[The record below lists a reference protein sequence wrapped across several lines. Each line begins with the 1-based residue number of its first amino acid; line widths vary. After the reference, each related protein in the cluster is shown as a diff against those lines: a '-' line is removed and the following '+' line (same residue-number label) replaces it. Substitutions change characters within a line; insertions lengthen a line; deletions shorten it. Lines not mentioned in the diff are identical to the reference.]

1 MVIKLQKNKKNKIL
15 FWIDLGVTHFG
26 IAKFLQKEY
35 DLFAIYDVNPNQKK
49 EFMNQESVNFIKFW
63 FLWDYVKTNQ
73 TLNIYETLKKNI
85 KLICGQPP

>member
-49 EFMNQESVNFIKFW
+49 EFIITKFQKQIRS
-63 FLWDYVKTNQ
+63 FMKILI
-73 TLNIYETLKKNI
+73 LLKKYH
-85 KLICGQPP
+85 